1 MLYPS
6 EVGTFA
12 SWNRTH
18 KVSFRKQNL
27 QKENSRLGA
36 LESFSCQIV
45 QPHVKVAWLADS
57 VFFVFP
63 SGNLLSLCRPTHVR
77 SWGMWVSKKEELVY
91 LKWPLR
97 MLAYGALCTL
107 LVISS
112 ILSDFCKLLHCK
124 GFWRLSLAN
133 SLGSG
138 VAGNSWFL
146 VFPSGNLLS
155 LCRPT
160 HVRSWGMWVSKKEE
174 LVYLKW
180 PLRMLVSGA
189 LCTLLVI
196 SSFLSNSCKL
206 TYCKGLTHR
215 KQELQ

>member
-1 MLYPS
+1 MVRLHFHIVLCPS

-12 SWNRTH
+12 SWNSTRN
-18 KVSFRKQNL
+18 VSFRKQNL
-27 QKENSRLGA
+27 QKENTADSRLGA

-112 ILSDFCKLLHCK
+112 IFSD
-124 GFWRLSLAN
+124 
-133 SLGSG
+133 
-138 VAGNSWFL
+138 
-146 VFPSGNLLS
+146 
-155 LCRPT
+155 
-160 HVRSWGMWVSKKEE
+160 
-174 LVYLKW
+174 
-180 PLRMLVSGA
+180 
-189 LCTLLVI
+189 
-196 SSFLSNSCKL
+196 SCKL
-206 TYCKGLTHR
+206 MPCTAKISDGYHWLNQAAGVVGNNSYS
-215 KQELQ
+215 